1 MLMNELIRLGG
12 MQVHRITPYSH
23 EENAMVERANKEV
36 MRHVRNIVFDKKT
49 VEDWRFNLPQ
59 VQRIM
64 NASVN
69 QSIGCAPADILYGG
83 AITLDRGILVVP
95 RTETPPD
102 VPLSTWLANRLSMQ
116 TKIIAKAQEVQRR
129 AQNMHESLIPQRLTS
144 FPVGSYV
151 LVDYPDNALRR
162 GPPSKFLPFRQG
174 PMLVEEKVGTK
185 YTHVKES
192 QHKETE
198 GFPCVSTARVHL

>member
-1 MLMNELIRLGG
+1 M
-12 MQVHRITPYSH
+12 
-23 EENAMVERANKEV
+23 
-36 MRHVRNIVFDKKT
+36 
-49 VEDWRFNLPQ
+49 
-59 VQRIM
+59 
-64 NASVN
+64 
-69 QSIGCAPADILYGG
+69 
-83 AITLDRGILVVP
+83 VP

-129 AQNMHESLIPQRLTS
+129 AQNMHESLIPQRGLTS

-185 YTHVKES
+185 YTLRNLNVRTVIGLS
-192 QHKETE
+192 YVRTY
-198 GFPCVSTARVHL
+198 

>member
-1 MLMNELIRLGG
+1 MNELVRLGG

-69 QSIGCAPADILYGG
+69 QSIGCVPADILYGRNY
-83 AITLDRGILVVP
+83 IRPWDSRG
-95 RTETPPD
+95 
-102 VPLSTWLANRLSMQ
+102 SA
-116 TKIIAKAQEVQRR
+116 
-129 AQNMHESLIPQRLTS
+129 H
-144 FPVGSYV
+144 
-151 LVDYPDNALRR
+151 
-162 GPPSKFLPFRQG
+162 
-174 PMLVEEKVGTK
+174 
-185 YTHVKES
+185 
-192 QHKETE
+192 
-198 GFPCVSTARVHL
+198 